1 MEIRTLYSFLCA
13 AREGNITKA
22 AEKLH
27 LSQPALSRQLAALED
42 EVGTLLLIR
51 GKRHLQLTEA
61 GMLLRRRAEEILA
74 LVDKTEKELL
84 DQSESLSGTLSI
96 GAAEC
101 EAARVLLPQLVKRF
115 HQLHPQVTY
124 AFTSGTADLIRDRI
138 DSGLLDFGILMEPVD
153 LERYDFV
160 RLPFF
165 EEWGALVSVHAPLA
179 QKESLRP
186 RDLESIPLIYSGRT
200 IVQNEI
206 NSWLQDSADRLTILA
221 TYDLISN
228 AVSFAADV
236 WERSSSAEVPMAL
249 IRMNGCASS
258 RLRPRCAPAPSSYGR
273 SISCSHRCSIAF
285 WNRCTITWTH
295 DEP

>member
-165 EEWGALVSVHAPLA
+165 EEWGAMVSVHAPLA

-186 RDLESIPLIYSGRT
+186 SDLESIPLIYSGRT

-228 AVSFAADV
+228 AVSFAADDLGAVIVSRGAYGTHQDERVRFLPFAPTLRTGTVLV
-236 WERSSSAEVPMAL
+236 WKKHQLFSPL
-249 IRMNGCASS
+249 
-258 RLRPRCAPAPSSYGR
+258 L
-273 SISCSHRCSIAF
+273 
-285 WNRCTITWTH
+285 NRFLEQVYH
-295 DEP
+295 YLDA

>member
-179 QKESLRP
+179 QKGSLRP

-228 AVSFAADV
+228 AVSFAADDLGAVIVSRGAYGTHQDERVRFLPFAPTLRTGTVLV
-236 WERSSSAEVPMAL
+236 WKKHQLFSSL
-249 IRMNGCASS
+249 
-258 RLRPRCAPAPSSYGR
+258 L
-273 SISCSHRCSIAF
+273 
-285 WNRCTITWTH
+285 NRFLEQVYH
-295 DEP
+295 YLAA

>member
-124 AFTSGTADLIRDRI
+124 AFTSGTADLIRYRI

-179 QKESLRP
+179 QKGSLRP

-228 AVSFAADV
+228 AVSFAADDLGAVIVSRGAYGTHQDERVRFLPFAPTLRTGTVLV
-236 WERSSSAEVPMAL
+236 WKKHQLFSPL
-249 IRMNGCASS
+249 
-258 RLRPRCAPAPSSYGR
+258 L
-273 SISCSHRCSIAF
+273 
-285 WNRCTITWTH
+285 NRFLEQVYH
-295 DEP
+295 YLDA

>member
-165 EEWGALVSVHAPLA
+165 EEWGALVSVHAPFA
-179 QKESLRP
+179 QKGSLRP

-228 AVSFAADV
+228 AVSFAADDLGAVIVSRGAYGTHQDERVRFLPFAPTLRTGTVLV
-236 WERSSSAEVPMAL
+236 WKKHQLFLPL
-249 IRMNGCASS
+249 
-258 RLRPRCAPAPSSYGR
+258 L
-273 SISCSHRCSIAF
+273 
-285 WNRCTITWTH
+285 NRFLEQVYH
-295 DEP
+295 YLDA

>member
-200 IVQNEI
+200 IVQSEI

-228 AVSFAADV
+228 AVSFAADDLGAVIVSRGAYGTHQDERVRFLPFAPTLRTGTVLV
-236 WERSSSAEVPMAL
+236 WKKHQLFSPL
-249 IRMNGCASS
+249 
-258 RLRPRCAPAPSSYGR
+258 L
-273 SISCSHRCSIAF
+273 
-285 WNRCTITWTH
+285 NRFLEQVH
-295 DEP
+295 HYLDA

>member
-160 RLPFF
+160 RLTFF

-179 QKESLRP
+179 QKGSLRP

-228 AVSFAADV
+228 AVSFAADDLGAVIVSRGAYGTHQDERVRFLPFAPTLRTGTVLV
-236 WERSSSAEVPMAL
+236 WKKHQLFSPL
-249 IRMNGCASS
+249 
-258 RLRPRCAPAPSSYGR
+258 L
-273 SISCSHRCSIAF
+273 
-285 WNRCTITWTH
+285 NRFLEQVYH
-295 DEP
+295 YLAA

>member
-124 AFTSGTADLIRDRI
+124 AFTSGTADLIRDQI

-165 EEWGALVSVHAPLA
+165 EEWGALVSVHASLA
-179 QKESLRP
+179 QKGSLRP

-228 AVSFAADV
+228 AVSFAADDLGAVIVSRGAYGTHQDERVRFLPFAPTLRTGTVLV
-236 WERSSSAEVPMAL
+236 WKKHQLFSPL
-249 IRMNGCASS
+249 
-258 RLRPRCAPAPSSYGR
+258 L
-273 SISCSHRCSIAF
+273 
-285 WNRCTITWTH
+285 NRFLEQVYH
-295 DEP
+295 YLAA

>member
-179 QKESLRP
+179 QKGSLRP

-228 AVSFAADV
+228 AVSFAADDLGAVIVSRGAYGTHQDERVRFLPFAPTLRTGTVLV
-236 WERSSSAEVPMAL
+236 WKKHQLFLPL
-249 IRMNGCASS
+249 
-258 RLRPRCAPAPSSYGR
+258 L
-273 SISCSHRCSIAF
+273 
-285 WNRCTITWTH
+285 NRFLEQVYH
-295 DEP
+295 YLDA

>member
-1 MEIRTLYSFLCA
+1 M
-13 AREGNITKA
+13 
-22 AEKLH
+22 
-27 LSQPALSRQLAALED
+27 
-42 EVGTLLLIR
+42 
-51 GKRHLQLTEA
+51 
-61 GMLLRRRAEEILA
+61 
-74 LVDKTEKELL
+74 
-84 DQSESLSGTLSI
+84 
-96 GAAEC
+96 
-101 EAARVLLPQLVKRF
+101 LLPQLVKRF

-228 AVSFAADV
+228 AVSFAADDLGAVIVSRGAYGTHQDERVRFLPFAPTLRTGTVLV
-236 WERSSSAEVPMAL
+236 WKKHQLFSPL
-249 IRMNGCASS
+249 
-258 RLRPRCAPAPSSYGR
+258 L
-273 SISCSHRCSIAF
+273 
-285 WNRCTITWTH
+285 NRFLEQVYH
-295 DEP
+295 YLDA